1 MGGTKRV
8 TGESTYMFRQALAH
22 RGFGELSAAETLGIL
37 RWLSDVLMESPLVR
51 AKINEHVDRMAR
63 LSLGDKKRAEAQDR
77 AVVESLGVSGESRK
91 RLRG

>member
-1 MGGTKRV
+1 
-8 TGESTYMFRQALAH
+8 MFRQALAH